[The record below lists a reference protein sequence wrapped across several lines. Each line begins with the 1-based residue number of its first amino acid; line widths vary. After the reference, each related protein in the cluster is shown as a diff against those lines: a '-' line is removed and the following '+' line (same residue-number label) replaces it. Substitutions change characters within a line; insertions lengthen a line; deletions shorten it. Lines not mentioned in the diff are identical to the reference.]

1 MAQNMRH
8 SYNELVQRDYFS
20 MIRNSTSLPYSHMRP
35 SYIPIQVTN
44 SPITIYREDIHQN
57 NLVRTLLESFNHTI
71 EERPSHITNYTRKC
85 LKTRRPLDLH
95 KDCIICQCQYTK
107 DQMEMCLPC

>member
-1 MAQNMRH
+1 MTSPITTSMTQNMRH
-8 SYNELVQRDYFS
+8 NYNELVQRDYFS

-57 NLVRTLLESFNHTI
+57 NLARTLLESFNHTI
-71 EERPSHITNYTRKC
+71 
-85 LKTRRPLDLH
+85 
-95 KDCIICQCQYTK
+95 
-107 DQMEMCLPC
+107 